1 MASASPAS
9 SGLLRRLTK
18 PNDGVLGYVDGVAG
32 MHNVEDYDVA
42 KQVPGLLVYRY
53 DSPLF
58 FANADDFVTR
68 ALAAIDAAPSR
79 VRWFLL
85 NAEAN
90 VEIDLTAIDAV
101 NELRKQLKRRGIVF
115 AMARVKQG
123 LFRQFEDAGVIDR
136 VGRDRIFPTL
146 PAGVQGYADWVLE
159 QRKRRGE

>member
-1 MASASPAS
+1 MP
-9 SGLLRRLTK
+9 
-18 PNDGVLGYVDGVAG
+18 P
-32 MHNVEDYDVA
+32 
-42 KQVPGLLVYRY
+42 
-53 DSPLF
+53 
-58 FANADDFVTR
+58 
-68 ALAAIDAAPSR
+68 
-79 VRWFLL
+79 
-85 NAEAN
+85 